1 MPKATKSAARCIL
14 ITAHKIEPVVV
25 NQNTKNS
32 MKYLSVLLAI
42 GALALSIYPQKRNG
56 TLDLAK
62 QPNPS
67 PSRLSATTLP
77 IKKIVLYSNGVAHV
91 ERRGVITGNV
101 EIDLPFRQSQVDDV
115 LKSMVVVDHGEG
127 SIGSISYGSSQ
138 PASAR
143 TAEIPFDLD
152 AETEDNAE
160 SRGGLARIL
169 GQLQGDKVSIAW
181 TKGIATGSIMTVDKR
196 TRSKSGNENEDE
208 EKSTNTGT
216 EYFVVLGSPSGQL
229 TSIPLADL
237 RSVSLL
243 DANTRRD
250 LNEFSDAVASARRR
264 DSKTITI
271 TSKGTG
277 QREISVSYVV
287 AAPIWKTSYR
297 VVLDEKGDPFF
308 QGWAIVDNVSDD
320 DWRDVELPMIT
331 GSPVSFIQN
340 LQKPLYRY
348 RPIVPIPDDLNLT
361 PQIYDPEAGNGYGFG
376 EGNGAGSGFGSG
388 SGGGNGNGASA
399 TEKPELFSSA
409 NGNYIVSSGYKGSGL
424 SDTLA
429 IDDSGVNTAATG
441 EAVGDLFEYKILAP
455 VTVEKNRSAL
465 IPIVQTRM
473 EGERV
478 SIFRDEAVP
487 SAKEEAS
494 TDEES
499 ELTAPPASSSPRA
512 RIGLRLKNTTNL
524 TFEGGPLTVMDSGA
538 YAGEALMERLKP
550 REDRLISFGIDLG
563 TLIRT
568 KTEEDRQPA
577 KIIKAVEGVFQ
588 IHYFKTLKKI
598 YWLSNQTPNPRIFY
612 IERPVRKG
620 WELSADT
627 PKPVSTTARFYRFR
641 VELKPFETQ
650 QITIGENLG
659 MMDRY
664 ELRTLSPK
672 DLLALVVKKTIDEA
686 TRAKLAPL
694 VDLRIKLND
703 IDLKI
708 ARGEKETEEIAA
720 DQARLRENIE
730 ALTKT
735 NGAKDL
741 IARYISRASGQESR
755 IETLSTE
762 RRTLLA
768 EKDTLEKQLANAIID
783 LELK

>member
-1 MPKATKSAARCIL
+1 
-14 ITAHKIEPVVV
+14 
-25 NQNTKNS
+25 
-32 MKYLSVLLAI
+32 MKYPSILLAI
-42 GALALSIYPQKRNG
+42 IALLFTTASAQ
-56 TLDLAK
+56 
-62 QPNPS
+62 
-67 PSRLSATTLP
+67 SRQSTTSQSTAASTLP
-77 IKKIVLYSNGVAHV
+77 IKRVVLYSNGVAYI
-91 ERRGVITGNV
+91 ERRGVVTGDA
-101 EIDLPFRQSQVDDV
+101 EIDLRFRQSQVDDV
-115 LKSMVVVDHGEG
+115 LKSMVVIDRGQG
-127 SIGSISYGSSQ
+127 KIGSISYGSSQ

-143 TAEIPFDLD
+143 TAEIPFSVD
-152 AETEDNAE
+152 AETEDSSD
-160 SRGGLARIL
+160 SRGGLANIL
-169 GQLQGDKVSIAW
+169 SQLQGDNVSIVHA
-181 TKGIATGSIMTVDKR
+181 KGTATGAVVTVDRKD
-196 TRSKSGNENEDE
+196 TLVGPKGDDQ
-208 EKSTNTGT
+208 KVTA
-216 EYFVVLGSPSGQL
+216 EYSVVIGSQIGEL
-229 TSIPLADL
+229 TSIPLSDI
-237 RSVSLL
+237 RSVKLL

-271 TSKGTG
+271 SAHGSG

-320 DWRDVELPMIT
+320 DWRDVELSMIS

-348 RPIVPIPDDLNLT
+348 RPIVPIPDDLNLV
-361 PQIYDPEAGNGYGFG
+361 PQIYDPEAGDGIGFG
-376 EGNGAGSGFGSG
+376 SGNGTGDGDGSG
-388 SGGGNGNGASA
+388 SGGGNVSVTPSQKG
-399 TEKPELFSSA
+399 LFSSA
-409 NGNYIVSSGYKGSGL
+409 NGNYIVSSGFQGSGL
-424 SDTLA
+424 SDSLA
-429 IDDSGVNTAATG
+429 TDDTGVNTAATG

-478 SIFRDEAVP
+478 SILRDEAVP
-487 SAKEEAS
+487 SAQEEAS
-494 TDEES
+494 SDEDD
-499 ELTAPPASSSPRA
+499 LTAPPSSSAPRG

-550 REDRLISFGIDLG
+550 REDRLISFGVDLG

-568 KTEEDRQPA
+568 KTVEDRQPA

-588 IHYFKTLKKI
+588 IHYFKTLKKT
-598 YWLSNQTPNPRIFY
+598 YWLSNQTPNPRVFY

-627 PKPVSTTARFYRFR
+627 PKPASTTARFYRFR

-650 QITIGENLG
+650 EIAIGENLG
-659 MMDRY
+659 MMDKY

-703 IDLKI
+703 IDVKI
-708 ARGEKETEEIAA
+708 ERGEKETEEITA

-735 NGAKDL
+735 NSAKDL
-741 IARYISRASGQESR
+741 IARYISRANEQESR
-755 IETLSTE
+755 LETLSTE
-762 RRTLLA
+762 RRALLA

>member
-1 MPKATKSAARCIL
+1 MRYLFIVFVIAALAPNIFPQSRPQKAVRPDPPSSAA
-14 ITAHKIEPVVV
+14 TSA
-25 NQNTKNS
+25 
-32 MKYLSVLLAI
+32 SV
-42 GALALSIYPQKRNG
+42 
-56 TLDLAK
+56 
-62 QPNPS
+62 
-67 PSRLSATTLP
+67 TTLP
-77 IKKIVLYSNGVAHV
+77 IKRVVLYSNGVAFI
-91 ERRGVITGNV
+91 ERRGFVTGTAEVN
-101 EIDLPFRQSQVDDV
+101 LAFKQSQVDDV
-115 LKSMVVVDHGEG
+115 LKSMVVVDMGAG
-127 SIGSISYGSSQ
+127 NIGSISYGSSQ

-143 TAEIPFDLD
+143 TAEIPFSVD
-152 AETEDNAE
+152 AETEDSKE
-160 SRGGLARIL
+160 SRGGLANIL
-169 GQLQGDKVSIAW
+169 SQLQGDNVSIVYGKGSASGAVVTVNKREMSLD
-181 TKGIATGSIMTVDKR
+181 TKSEAKEIAPEYTVVIGSQA
-196 TRSKSGNENEDE
+196 GE
-208 EKSTNTGT
+208 
-216 EYFVVLGSPSGQL
+216 L
-229 TSIPLADL
+229 TSIPLSDI
-237 RSVSLL
+237 RSVKLL

-271 TSKGTG
+271 TSKGSG

-320 DWRDVELPMIT
+320 DWRAVELSMIS

-361 PQIYDPEAGNGYGFG
+361 PQIYDPEAGNGIGFG
-376 EGNGAGSGFGSG
+376 SGEGSGFGSG
-388 SGGGNGNGASA
+388 SGSGNGDGVA
-399 TEKPELFSSA
+399 TPATKGFFDSA
-409 NGNYIVSSGYKGSGL
+409 NGNYIISSGFKGSGL
-424 SDTLA
+424 SDSLA
-429 IDDSGVNTAATG
+429 SDDQGVSTAATG

-478 SIFRDEAVP
+478 SVYRDEAVP
-487 SAKEEAS
+487 SAQQESSTNDEGEAAA
-494 TDEES
+494 T
-499 ELTAPPASSSPRA
+499 PSSSTPRA

-550 REDRLISFGIDLG
+550 REDRLISFGVDLG

-588 IHYFKTLKKI
+588 LHYFKTLKKT
-598 YWLSNQTPNPRIFY
+598 YWLSNQTPNPRVFY

-627 PKPVSTTARFYRFR
+627 PKPASTTARFYRFR
-641 VELKPFETQ
+641 VDLKPYETQ
-650 QITIGENLG
+650 EITISENLG

-672 DLLALVVKKTIDEA
+672 DLLALVVKKTIDET

-703 IDLKI
+703 IDVKI
-708 ARGEKETEEIAA
+708 ARGEKETEEINA
-720 DQARLRENIE
+720 DQSRLRENIE

-735 NGAKDL
+735 NSAKDL
-741 IARYISRASGQESR
+741 IARYIAKANEQESMLAK
-755 IETLSTE
+755 IATE
-762 RRTLLA
+762 KRSMLA
-768 EKDTLEKQLANAIID
+768 EKDALEKQLANAIID

>member
-1 MPKATKSAARCIL
+1 MNTSAA
-14 ITAHKIEPVVV
+14 APM
-25 NQNTKNS
+25 S
-32 MKYLSVLLAI
+32 
-42 GALALSIYPQKRNG
+42 
-56 TLDLAK
+56 
-62 QPNPS
+62 
-67 PSRLSATTLP
+67 SAASTLP
-77 IKKIVLYSNGVAHV
+77 IKRVVLYSNGVAYI
-91 ERRGVITGNV
+91 ERRGVVTGDA
-101 EIDLPFRQSQVDDV
+101 EIDLRFRQSQVDDV
-115 LKSMVVVDHGEG
+115 LKSMVVIDRGQG
-127 SIGSISYGSSQ
+127 KIGSISYASSQ

-143 TAEIPFDLD
+143 TAEIPFSVD
-152 AETEDNAE
+152 AETEDSDD
-160 SRGGLARIL
+160 SRGGLANIL
-169 GQLQGDKVSIAW
+169 SQLQGDNVTIVHA
-181 TKGIATGSIMTVDKR
+181 KGTATGAVVTVDRKD
-196 TRSKSGNENEDE
+196 TLVGPKGDDQ
-208 EKSTNTGT
+208 KVTA
-216 EYFVVLGSPSGQL
+216 EYSVVIGSQNGEL
-229 TSIPLADL
+229 TSILLSDI
-237 RSVSLL
+237 RSVKLL

-271 TSKGTG
+271 SAHGSG

-320 DWRDVELPMIT
+320 DWRDVELSMIS

-348 RPIVPIPDDLNLT
+348 RPIVPIPDDLNLV
-361 PQIYDPEAGNGYGFG
+361 PQIYDPEGGVGYG
-376 EGNGAGSGFGSG
+376 EGNGNGDGFGGGSG
-388 SGGGNGNGASA
+388 SGNGSGVSVTA
-399 TEKPELFSSA
+399 KQKGLFSSA
-409 NGNYIVSSGYKGSGL
+409 NGNYIVSSGFQGSGL
-424 SDTLA
+424 SDSLA
-429 IDDSGVNTAATG
+429 TDDSGVNTAATG

-478 SIFRDEAVP
+478 SIYRDEAVP
-487 SAKEEAS
+487 SAQEEAS
-494 TDEES
+494 SDEDD
-499 ELTAPPASSSPRA
+499 LTAPPSSSAPRG

-550 REDRLISFGIDLG
+550 REDRLISFGVDLG

-568 KTEEDRQPA
+568 KTVEDRQPA

-588 IHYFKTLKKI
+588 IHYFKTLKKT
-598 YWLSNQTPNPRIFY
+598 YWLSNQTPNPRVFY

-627 PKPVSTTARFYRFR
+627 PKPASTTARFYRFR

-650 QITIGENLG
+650 EIAIGENLG
-659 MMDRY
+659 MMDKY

-703 IDLKI
+703 IDVKI
-708 ARGEKETEEIAA
+708 ERGEKETEEITA
-720 DQARLRENIE
+720 DQSRLRENIE

-735 NGAKDL
+735 NSAKDL
-741 IARYISRASGQESR
+741 IARYISRANEQESR
-755 IETLSTE
+755 LETLSTE
-762 RRTLLA
+762 RRALVA

>member
-1 MPKATKSAARCIL
+1 MP
-14 ITAHKIEPVVV
+14 V
-25 NQNTKNS
+25 
-32 MKYLSVLLAI
+32 
-42 GALALSIYPQKRNG
+42 
-56 TLDLAK
+56 
-62 QPNPS
+62 S
-67 PSRLSATTLP
+67 PSSSASTLP
-77 IKKIVLYSNGVAHV
+77 IKRVVLYSNGVAYI
-91 ERRGVITGNV
+91 ERRGIVNGDA
-101 EIDLPFRQSQVDDV
+101 EIDLQFRQSQVDDV
-115 LKSMVVVDHGEG
+115 LKSMVVVDRGEG
-127 SIGSISYGSSQ
+127 KIGSISYGSSQ

-143 TAEIPFDLD
+143 TAEIPFSVD
-152 AETEDNAE
+152 AETEDSDD
-160 SRGGLARIL
+160 SRGGLANIL
-169 GQLQGDKVSIAW
+169 SQLQGDNVSITYARG
-181 TKGIATGSIMTVDKR
+181 TATGSVVTVEKKATTIKVND
-196 TRSKSGNENEDE
+196 DE
-208 EKSTNTGT
+208 KQTSA
-216 EYFVVLGSPSGQL
+216 EYTVVVDSQAGEL
-229 TSIPLADL
+229 TSIPLSEI
-237 RSVSLL
+237 RSVKLL

-271 TSKGTG
+271 TSKGSG
-277 QREISVSYVV
+277 HREISVSYVV

-320 DWRDVELPMIT
+320 DWNGIELSMISGT
-331 GSPVSFIQN
+331 PVSFIQN

-361 PQIYDPEAGNGYGFG
+361 PQIYDPEAGNGI
-376 EGNGAGSGFGSG
+376 GFGSG
-388 SGGGNGNGASA
+388 NGNGSGDSVGYGNGGGVA
-399 TEKPELFSSA
+399 TPATKGFFDSA
-409 NGNYIVSSGYKGSGL
+409 NGNYIISSGFKGSGL

-429 IDDSGVNTAATG
+429 GDDSGVNTAATG

-478 SIFRDEAVP
+478 SVYRDESVP
-487 SAKEEAS
+487 SAQEEAS
-494 TDEES
+494 TKDDN
-499 ELTAPPASSSPRA
+499 ELTAAPSSSIPRA

-550 REDRLISFGIDLG
+550 REDRLISFGVDLG

-588 IHYFKTLKKI
+588 IHYFKTLKKT
-598 YWLSNQTPNPRIFY
+598 YWLSNQTPNPRVFY

-627 PKPVSTTARFYRFR
+627 PNPASTTARFYRFR
-641 VELKPFETQ
+641 VELKPYETQ
-650 QITIGENLG
+650 EITIGENLG

-703 IDLKI
+703 IDVKI
-708 ARGEKETEEIAA
+708 ARGEKETEEITA
-720 DQARLRENIE
+720 DQVRLRENIE

-735 NGAKDL
+735 NSGKEL
-741 IARYISRASGQESR
+741 IARYIAKANEQESMLAK
-755 IETLSTE
+755 IATE
-762 RRTLLA
+762 KRSMLA
-768 EKDTLEKQLANAIID
+768 EKDALEKQLANAIID

>member
-1 MPKATKSAARCIL
+1 MR
-14 ITAHKIEPVVV
+14 
-25 NQNTKNS
+25 
-32 MKYLSVLLAI
+32 YLSVLLAI
-42 GALALSIYPQKRNG
+42 GALALSIYPQNRKEKIEP
-56 TLDLAK
+56 TK
-62 QPNPS
+62 QPIPS
-67 PSRLSATTLP
+67 LVKLPATTLP
-77 IKKIVLYSNGVAHV
+77 IKKVVLYSNGVAYI
-91 ERRGVITGNV
+91 ERRGVVTGNS

-115 LKSMVVVDHGEG
+115 LKSMVVIDHGKG
-127 SIGSISYGSSQ
+127 NIGSISYGSSQ

-143 TAEIPFDLD
+143 TAEIPFSVD
-152 AETEDNAE
+152 AETQDSED
-160 SRGGLARIL
+160 SRGGLANVL
-169 GQLQGDKVSIAW
+169 SQLQGDNVSIVYA
-181 TKGIATGSIMTVDKR
+181 KGTATGAIVTVNKTEASVGTKSDEKR
-196 TRSKSGNENEDE
+196 TAPEYTVVIGSQ
-208 EKSTNTGT
+208 TG
-216 EYFVVLGSPSGQL
+216 EI
-229 TSIPLADL
+229 TSIPLTEI
-237 RSVSLL
+237 RSVKLL

-271 TSKGTG
+271 TSKGNG

-320 DWRDVELPMIT
+320 DWSDIELSMIT

-361 PQIYDPEAGNGYGFG
+361 PQIYDPEAGVGYGYG
-376 EGNGAGSGFGSG
+376 EGNGVGSGFASGSG
-388 SGGGNGNGASA
+388 SGNGNGGSA

-409 NGNYIVSSGYKGSGL
+409 NGNYIVSSGFKGSGL

-429 IDDSGVNTAATG
+429 SDDSGVSTAATG

-478 SIFRDEAVP
+478 SIFRDDAVP

-588 IHYFKTLKKI
+588 IHYFKTLKKT

-627 PKPVSTTARFYRFR
+627 PKPISTTARFYRFR

-650 QITIGENLG
+650 EIMIGENLG

-703 IDLKI
+703 IDSKL
-708 ARGEKETEEIAA
+708 ARGEKEAEEIAA

-741 IARYISRASGQESR
+741 IARYIARASGQESR

-762 RRTLLA
+762 RRALLA

>member
-1 MPKATKSAARCIL
+1 MR
-14 ITAHKIEPVVV
+14 
-25 NQNTKNS
+25 
-32 MKYLSVLLAI
+32 YLSILLVI
-42 GALALSIYPQKRNG
+42 FALLFNTASAQ
-56 TLDLAK
+56 
-62 QPNPS
+62 
-67 PSRLSATTLP
+67 SRQTTTTATDTAASTLP
-77 IKKIVLYSNGVAHV
+77 IKRVVLYSNGVAYI
-91 ERRGVITGNV
+91 ERRGVVTGDA
-101 EIDLPFRQSQVDDV
+101 EIDLRFRQSQVDDV
-115 LKSMVVVDHGEG
+115 LKSMVVIDRGEG
-127 SIGSISYGSSQ
+127 KIGSISYGSSQ

-143 TAEIPFDLD
+143 TAEIPFSVD
-152 AETEDNAE
+152 AETEDSDD
-160 SRGGLARIL
+160 SRGGLANIL
-169 GQLQGDKVSIAW
+169 SQLQGDNVTIVYE
-181 TKGIATGSIMTVDKR
+181 KGTATGAVVTVDRKE
-196 TRSKSGNENEDE
+196 TSVSNKENE
-208 EKSTNTGT
+208 KQTVT
-216 EYFVVLGSPSGQL
+216 EYAVVIGSQAGEL
-229 TSIPLADL
+229 TSIRLSEI
-237 RSVSLL
+237 RSVKLL

-271 TSKGTG
+271 TSHGSG

-320 DWRDVELPMIT
+320 DWRGIELSMIS

-361 PQIYDPEAGNGYGFG
+361 PQIYDPEAGDGNGSGSGNGYGDG
-376 EGNGAGSGFGSG
+376 DGSGSG
-388 SGGGNGNGASA
+388 SGGGVSVTAKQAG
-399 TEKPELFSSA
+399 LFSSA
-409 NGNYIVSSGYKGSGL
+409 NGNYIVSSGYQGSGL
-424 SDTLA
+424 SDSLT
-429 IDDSGVNTAATG
+429 DDTGVNTAATG

-478 SIFRDEAVP
+478 SVYRDEAVP
-487 SAKEEAS
+487 SAQEEAS
-494 TDEES
+494 SDEDD
-499 ELTAPPASSSPRA
+499 LTAPPSSSAPRG

-550 REDRLISFGIDLG
+550 REDRLISFGVDLG

-568 KTEEDRQPA
+568 KTVEDRQPA

-588 IHYFKTLKKI
+588 IHYFKTLKKT
-598 YWLSNQTPNPRIFY
+598 YWLSNQTPNPRVFY

-627 PKPVSTTARFYRFR
+627 PKPASTTARFYRFR

-650 QITIGENLG
+650 EIAIGENLG
-659 MMDRY
+659 MMDKY

-703 IDLKI
+703 IDVKI
-708 ARGEKETEEIAA
+708 ERGEKETEEITA
-720 DQARLRENIE
+720 DQSRLRENIE

-735 NGAKDL
+735 NSAKDL
-741 IARYISRASGQESR
+741 IARYISRANEQESR
-755 IETLSTE
+755 LETLSTE
-762 RRTLLA
+762 RRALLA